1 MTDNT
6 MSHELP
12 HNPDR
17 TGTTLS
23 IIGLGVW
30 LAAMLLAVVSPIVG
44 LPVPPMAVVG
54 LVLFSGLF
62 SLLSLPRLLGSAHQ
76 NREYDSRQDG
86 SSR

>member
-6 MSHELP
+6 MSHEFQ

-30 LAAMLLAVVSPIVG
+30 LAAMLLAVISPIVG

-62 SLLSLPRLLGSAHQ
+62 SLLSLPRLLGSSPRNHEAESKH
-76 NREYDSRQDG
+76 EK
-86 SSR
+86 